1 MDLNTV
7 VLETA
12 DLAGRE
18 NVVIEARGKDEIIFL
33 KADVAS
39 PGKSIRI
46 KYNLHPNATARVF
59 TKITEG
65 VTLHYEAELAKGAEI
80 RFYGLTETT
89 AEAEAKIDVS
99 VRHREGQNYSE
110 QKFYSYA
117 DGESRISFTGRI
129 TVDPGA
135 SGAVAHQLHRGILLS
150 EDARINADPFLNIMH
165 DDVRCTHGSTIGF
178 IDQDAMH
185 YLMARGIDPGRAEQM
200 LIFSSQREFYNA
212 LPDDAARTYFADV
225 REIL

>member
-1 MDLNTV
+1 MASNTV

-18 NVVIEARGKDEIIFL
+18 NVVIEAYGRDELIFL
-33 KADVAS
+33 KADVAG
-39 PGKSIRI
+39 PDKSIRI
-46 KYNLHPNATARVF
+46 KYNLHPNATARIF

-65 VTLHYEAELAKGAEI
+65 VSLHYEAELARGAEV
-80 RFYGLTETT
+80 RFFGLTET
-89 AEAEAKIDVS
+89 ESDAEAKIDVS
-99 VRHREGQNYSE
+99 VHHREGQNYSE

-117 DGESRISFTGRI
+117 DGKSRVSFTGRI

-178 IDQDAMH
+178 IDQDAMQ
-185 YLMARGIDPGRAEQM
+185 YLMARGIDRSRAEQM
-200 LIFSSQREFYNA
+200 LVFSSQREFYDA
-212 LPDDAARTYFADV
+212 LPDDAARTYFAGG
-225 REIL
+225 EII

>member
-1 MDLNTV
+1 MNSNTV

-18 NVVIEARGKDEIIFL
+18 SVVIEARGKDELIFL

-39 PGKSIRI
+39 PGKTIRI
-46 KYNLHPNATARVF
+46 KYNLHPHATARVF

-65 VTLHYEAELAKGAEI
+65 VSLQYEAELAQGAEI
-80 RFYGLTETT
+80 RFYGLTQTKSG
-89 AEAEAKIDVS
+89 ADAKIDVT

-117 DGESRISFTGRI
+117 DDDSRVSFTGRI

-135 SGAVAHQLHRGILLS
+135 SGAVAHQLHRGVLLS
-150 EDARINADPFLNIMH
+150 ENARINADPFLNIMH

-178 IDQDAMH
+178 IDQDAMR
-185 YLMARGIDPGRAEQM
+185 YLMARGLDPERAEQM
-200 LIFSSQREFYNA
+200 LIFSSQREFYSA
-212 LPDDAARTYFADV
+212 LPDEAARTYFSDGGD
-225 REIL
+225 L

>member
-1 MDLNTV
+1 MNSSTV

-18 NVVIEARGKDEIIFL
+18 NVVIEARGKDELIFL

-39 PGKSIRI
+39 PEKTIRI
-46 KYNLHPNATARVF
+46 TYKLHPHATARVF
-59 TKITEG
+59 TKITQG
-65 VTLHYEAELAKGAEI
+65 ISLQYEAELALGSEI
-80 RFYGLTETT
+80 RFYGLTQTKSDADT
-89 AEAEAKIDVS
+89 KIDVT
-99 VRHREGQNYSE
+99 VRHKEGQNYSE

-117 DGESRISFTGRI
+117 DDDSRIAFTGRI

-135 SGAVAHQLHRGILLS
+135 SGAVAHQLHRGVLLS
-150 EDARINADPFLNIMH
+150 EHARINADPFLNIMH

-185 YLMARGIDPGRAEQM
+185 YLMARGIEPARAEQM
-200 LIFSSQREFYNA
+200 LIFSSQREFYSA
-212 LPDDAARTYFADV
+212 LPDDEARTYFADGGD
-225 REIL
+225 I